1 MVINSSCLDG
11 DVILHPTRRALGTS
25 GALLTLPGI
34 WACALLLA
42 MPQFLFR
49 TLQHHDIGLP
59 GLDAVNFC
67 FEEWPVDHGRGYYSV
82 FVMLVQFFVPLLT
95 VTISYARIV
104 HKLKFRMAKTVVRN
118 GNKTRKDETRN
129 RKTNILLIS
138 IAIIFCLSWLPL
150 NLYNI
155 IADFSNPF
163 GDDTDAM
170 LMVYAICH
178 LLGMSSACS
187 NPVLY
192 GWLNDNFRK
201 EFNELWLILMPCRHR
216 SKSAKSK
223 VFYNKKEEKLAKP
236 TAESKDHPEICLIV
250 KRDENFADLS
260 QCCSGYKIIAQPLHS
275 PPPRVVDFIESNAP
289 FEMSNGLMDPS
300 LYVKCTP
307 V

>member
-1 MVINSSCLDG
+1 MTL
-11 DVILHPTRRALGTS
+11 VILHPTRRALGTS

-104 HKLKFRMAKTVVRN
+104 HKLKFRMTKTVVRN
-118 GNKTRKDETRN
+118 
-129 RKTNILLIS
+129 
-138 IAIIFCLSWLPL
+138 
-150 NLYNI
+150 
-155 IADFSNPF
+155 ADFSNPF

-201 EFNELWLILMPCRHR
+201 EFNEFVVVGMKLLLNLCILLLQ
-216 SKSAKSK
+216 
-223 VFYNKKEEKLAKP
+223 EW
-236 TAESKDHPEICLIV
+236 
-250 KRDENFADLS
+250 
-260 QCCSGYKIIAQPLHS
+260 
-275 PPPRVVDFIESNAP
+275 
-289 FEMSNGLMDPS
+289 
-300 LYVKCTP
+300 
-307 V
+307 

>member
-1 MVINSSCLDG
+1 MHSGRFRVHERRGGISQHAGRQAVKSRNETLTFLPPDG
-11 DVILHPTRRALGTS
+11 DETMEETKRDVSAKNFTVILHPTRRALGTS

-104 HKLKFRMAKTVVRN
+104 HKLKFRMTKTVVRN

-150 NLYNI
+150 NMYNI

-201 EFNELWLILMPCRHR
+201 E
-216 SKSAKSK
+216 
-223 VFYNKKEEKLAKP
+223 
-236 TAESKDHPEICLIV
+236 
-250 KRDENFADLS
+250 
-260 QCCSGYKIIAQPLHS
+260 
-275 PPPRVVDFIESNAP
+275 
-289 FEMSNGLMDPS
+289 
-300 LYVKCTP
+300 
-307 V
+307 